1 MPAGKGKPGWWPCR
15 AACLKLPEKGAHG
28 GLAEQEAA
36 YLLVGHGQ
44 AGNHPDP
51 GPPALSRMAEDI
63 HRDNPQGGEF
73 FLKLGKRPAGQ
84 MTARSEPAVVKED
97 GFHGGVI
104 F

>member
-1 MPAGKGKPGWWPCR
+1 MVLVPPPR
-15 AACLKLPEKGAHG
+15 FSLKLVEKGADG
-28 GLAEQEAA
+28 GLAEQDAA

-51 GPPALSRMAEDI
+51 GLPGLARVAEDI
-63 HRDNPQGGEF
+63 HRDNPQVGKF
-73 FLKLGKRPAGQ
+73 FLEFGKRPAGQ
-84 MTARSEPAVVKED
+84 KAARSEPAVVKED